1 MHLAP
6 GPRAATPAAH
16 VATPAA
22 SRATIPARRA
32 AALTYLHVEGHLVHL
47 TAHRA
52 LKDTTQSKMMTAAF
66 LALQASNEFQAQRK
80 RKRDGSEKTVSTQ
93 AMGRGIRMLAALFG
107 EIPMIVTDAEAYA
120 LDRYGDDDFDDFP
133 RTSRTKSLPTLRTN
147 ESEDR
152 LCPFWEFT
160 DPLYARRCER
170 NLGAYQ
176 QIMRLVP
183 ALKHKLVGT
192 GPAGAASLSFTT
204 RSCSDWAGNF
214 PNRPGVEGES
224 ASLKRV
230 PSREVE
236 KWMNERVSVA
246 YGNVVK

>member
-1 MHLAP
+1 MAQRSHASSP
-6 GPRAATPAAH
+6 GPSRRHIGLLTFYLPALVRAPH

-32 AALTYLHVEGHLVHL
+32 AALTYLRVEGHLVHL

-52 LKDTTQSKMMTAAF
+52 LKDTTQSKMMT
-66 LALQASNEFQAQRK
+66 FQAQRK

-120 LDRYGDDDFDDFP
+120 LDRYGDDDFDEFSENLTDQ
-133 RTSRTKSLPTLRTN
+133 
-147 ESEDR
+147 ESAYLADKRE
-152 LCPFWEFT
+152 
-160 DPLYARRCER
+160 CER

-192 GPAGAASLSFTT
+192 GVSAAAALIDFY
-204 RSCSDWAGNF
+204 A
-214 PNRPGVEGES
+214 
-224 ASLKRV
+224 AV
-230 PSREVE
+230 P
-236 KWMNERVSVA
+236 
-246 YGNVVK
+246 